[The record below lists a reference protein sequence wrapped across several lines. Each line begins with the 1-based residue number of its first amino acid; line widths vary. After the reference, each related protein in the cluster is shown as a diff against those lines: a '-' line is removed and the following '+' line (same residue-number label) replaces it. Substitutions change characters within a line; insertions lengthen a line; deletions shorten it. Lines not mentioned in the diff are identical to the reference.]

1 MIWDSLSIMIYKSK
15 KFNDVPV
22 PIRALLW
29 ALLDTE
35 EMLTRMTTATD
46 LERPAVEAL
55 ARPLLDELDPT
66 VLDSPRVRQMLGDMV
81 RELLEQYGF
90 EIERQNV
97 RITRPG
103 PFSTAALYRRAG
115 EPSRSAR
122 NGANGKQTMITRED
136 RKKWAE
142 RTKNDDF
149 NAWFNPQIQKLD
161 GTLDLDKMNAIATAP
176 PHNLDIGT
184 RYSHLNPGH
193 QRMVVGNLLRKR
205 RRELGL

>member
-1 MIWDSLSIMIYKSK
+1 VTYKSK
-15 KFNDVPV
+15 KFNDVPPQV
-22 PIRALLW
+22 RARVW
-29 ALLDTE
+29 ALIETE

-66 VLDSPRVRQMLGDMV
+66 VLGSPRVRQMIGDMV
-81 RELLEQYGF
+81 RELLEHYGF

-122 NGANGKQTMITRED
+122 NGADGKQTMITRQE
-136 RKKWAE
+136 RQKWAE

-149 NAWFNPQIQKLD
+149 NAWFNPQIQKPD
-161 GTLDLDKMNAIATAP
+161 GTLDVERMYAIATAP
-176 PHNLDIGT
+176 PYSLDIGT

-205 RRELGL
+205 RRELELQPN